1 MCLRG
6 KDEEYALEKRVT
18 APEGIAQK
26 RKVYANERVSLLKIE
41 FVALQA
47 ILNHRVK

>member
-1 MCLRG
+1 MCLG
-6 KDEEYALEKRVT
+6 AKDEEYALEKRVT

-26 RKVYANERVSLLKIE
+26 RKVYANERVSLLKIQ

-47 ILNHRVK
+47 ILNHGVK